1 MGLSDSKTQNA
12 LVVWC
17 RNSWTGC
24 KKIMFLSSE
33 TINVEGLHVRQTF
46 TDVCVCVFL
55 LHERD
60 FFHSLGVITKPFNVR
75 SSEVV

>member
-1 MGLSDSKTQNA
+1 MHWFFGAAIAGEDVRK
-12 LVVWC
+12 
-17 RNSWTGC
+17 SW
-24 KKIMFLSSE
+24 FLSLE

-46 TDVCVCVFL
+46 TDICVCVFL
-55 LHERD
+55 LHKRD